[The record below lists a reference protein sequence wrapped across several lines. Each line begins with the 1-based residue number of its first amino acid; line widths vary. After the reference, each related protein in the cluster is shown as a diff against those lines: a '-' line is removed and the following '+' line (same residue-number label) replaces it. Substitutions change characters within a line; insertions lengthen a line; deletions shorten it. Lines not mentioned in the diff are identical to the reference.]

1 MDVRPA
7 RPMPGAAD
15 AIKAIERGLVGRM
28 ISETLRGRDQTRKI
42 LLCKSYNR
50 RTFRTETGRVTFM
63 RYRVFTLLAYA
74 RRGAEAS

>member
-7 RPMPGAAD
+7 RPMPG
-15 AIKAIERGLVGRM
+15 EPSRM
-28 ISETLRGRDQTRKI
+28 ISETWRGREQARKG
-42 LLCKSYNR
+42 LPCKSYNA
-50 RTFRTETGRVTFM
+50 